1 VTGQVHTSLV
11 LLAGGSGVRFGSDK
25 PKQFHMLGGRPVMAH
40 ALDRIK
46 ASKLFGS
53 LVVVSNPNHID
64 ESRAIVAAQ
73 GVSDAIFV
81 AGGSS
86 RLSSSRNGA
95 LAAQA
100 AGAQKIVFH
109 EAVRPFVS
117 QRILSDSVSFLDRYD
132 GIDVVMPTADTLVEL
147 VEEKDAISRIPDRST
162 LRRGQV
168 PQGFWVDRY
177 LASFIEGEDIDALR
191 FTDDCGFYLARNPD
205 ARIGIVEGNSINLK
219 ITEPLDLFIAEQL
232 LQSGATEFFS
242 SGPARQ
248 IKERCYVVTGHLSGI
263 GKVTADALQAA
274 GANVVGIS
282 RSMGVDIRDQTAMDR
297 FMMETAERH
306 GGIDGVINS
315 AGTLEVKNLMDMPDG
330 DIKDLIDINFMGTV
344 VTARAAYSHLAA
356 SKGHLVL
363 VSSSSYSRG
372 RSSYSVY
379 SASKAAVVNFAQ
391 ALAEEWTPEGICVNC
406 VVPRRTD
413 TPLRWKAF
421 PDEDRSGLLK
431 PEAVADKIVEILT
444 TDMTGGLF
452 HVR

>member
-1 VTGQVHTSLV
+1 
-11 LLAGGSGVRFGSDK
+11 
-25 PKQFHMLGGRPVMAH
+25 
-40 ALDRIK
+40 
-46 ASKLFGS
+46 
-53 LVVVSNPNHID
+53 
-64 ESRAIVAAQ
+64 
-73 GVSDAIFV
+73 
-81 AGGSS
+81 
-86 RLSSSRNGA
+86 
-95 LAAQA
+95 
-100 AGAQKIVFH
+100 
-109 EAVRPFVS
+109 
-117 QRILSDSVSFLDRYD
+117 
-132 GIDVVMPTADTLVEL
+132 
-147 VEEKDAISRIPDRST
+147 
-162 LRRGQV
+162 
-168 PQGFWVDRY
+168 
-177 LASFIEGEDIDALR
+177 
-191 FTDDCGFYLARNPD
+191 
-205 ARIGIVEGNSINLK
+205 
-219 ITEPLDLFIAEQL
+219 
-232 LQSGATEFFS
+232 
-242 SGPARQ
+242 
-248 IKERCYVVTGHLSGI
+248 
-263 GKVTADALQAA
+263 
-274 GANVVGIS
+274 
-282 RSMGVDIRDQTAMDR
+282 MGVDIRDQTAMDR